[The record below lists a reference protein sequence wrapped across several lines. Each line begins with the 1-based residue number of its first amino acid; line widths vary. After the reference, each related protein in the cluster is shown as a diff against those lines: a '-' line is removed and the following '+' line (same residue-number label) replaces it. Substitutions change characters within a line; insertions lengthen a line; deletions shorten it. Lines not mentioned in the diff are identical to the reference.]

1 MSPEQIEAAVAVS
14 TLVGGVITWL
24 VAWLW
29 RTATSVTKAH
39 ITLGIFSS
47 DLAALKQES
56 QHLRD
61 AHIRTD
67 TLIGTMS
74 AKLDKLDQV
83 DRLASN
89 VEVMRSIVERLDA
102 QVVPRPELE
111 ARLKALDEKQP

>member
-1 MSPEQIEAAVAVS
+1 MTPEQIEAATAVA
-14 TLVGGVITWL
+14 TLLGGLITWL
-24 VAWLW
+24 CKTASSVA
-29 RTATSVTKAH
+29 KAH
-39 ITLGIFSS
+39 VTLGILNS
-47 DLAALKQES
+47 DLTALKQES
-56 QHLRD
+56 QQLRD

-89 VEVMRSIVERLDA
+89 VEVMRSIVERLDS

-111 ARLKALDEKQP
+111 ARLKGLEEKR